1 MSDQAAVLA
10 TYVRLQTMADGG
22 VRIVLDL
29 QCSLA
34 EVAALGL
41 MPGTPFGI
49 ARISGESS
57 LPRENNTDI
66 IEVDCPHTKPGPL
79 CILACRWCKDPEF
92 WSFVQCHGLYVC
104 QSEFSAKTWILEQC
118 GVSSRKLLDED
129 KYASHR
135 FHALVRDPFM
145 AWKA

>member
-66 IEVDCPHTKPGPL
+66 IEVDSPHTKPGPL

-92 WSFVQCHGLYVC
+92 REFAQVE
-104 QSEFSAKTWILEQC
+104 SEDAAKRWILLTCQID
-118 GVSSRKLLDED
+118 SRKELDSLP
-129 KYASHR
+129 YAGPL
-135 FHALVRDPFM
+135 FHEFVREPFM